1 MGTSFSAPIIA
12 GMVACLWQALPHLN
26 AYEIMSIVKRSS
38 DRYSRPNNIFGY
50 GVPDFWKA
58 YLMGK
63 KDK

>member
-1 MGTSFSAPIIA
+1 
-12 GMVACLWQALPHLN
+12 MVACLWQALPHLN